1 MSKKKIYFQTS
12 PTKFPKQKTTTMI
25 IIQLYIKQKIIYYI
39 HICVYVWERERERER
54 TVAEDGAHEG
64 AAEGVAGEPHEADG
78 GAIGSRD

>member
-1 MSKKKIYFQTS
+1 M
-12 PTKFPKQKTTTMI
+12 
-25 IIQLYIKQKIIYYI
+25 
-39 HICVYVWERERERER
+39 CVFIRERERER

>member
-12 PTKFPKQKTTTMI
+12 PTKFPKQKTTTTI
-25 IIQLYIKQKIIYYI
+25 IIQLYIKKKKIIYYI
-39 HICVYVWERERERER
+39 HICVYVLERER

>member
-1 MSKKKIYFQTS
+1 M
-12 PTKFPKQKTTTMI
+12 
-25 IIQLYIKQKIIYYI
+25 
-39 HICVYVWERERERER
+39 CVYLLERERERER

>member
-1 MSKKKIYFQTS
+1 M
-12 PTKFPKQKTTTMI
+12 
-25 IIQLYIKQKIIYYI
+25 
-39 HICVYVWERERERER
+39 CVFIRERERERERER